1 MDIPFEFDLSC
12 GAGNDFDISAAVLA
26 TGINFSS
33 YATKAYV
40 DSVISGGSGSSIGAI
55 YASNI
60 INDAGFL
67 TEHQSLS
74 NYYSKSEVDSLVSG
88 ASQTITV
95 TQTLTSGTEI
105 GSVNGTKLY
114 APTATAATDLSNYY
128 TKSQVDEAFV
138 KSSQVIA
145 NISSGTR
152 IATIAGVSIF
162 APVTSGGSVD
172 LSNYYT
178 KLEADTLFAKKSEIT
193 PGSGSAAI
201 CVFG

>member
-12 GAGNDFDISAAVLA
+12 GAGNDFDISPAVLA
-26 TGINFSS
+26 TGIDFSS

-40 DSVISGGSGSSIGAI
+40 DSVLSGGSGSVGGGI
-55 YASNI
+55 YASDL
-60 INDAGFL
+60 INDAGFI

-74 NYYSKSEVDSLVSG
+74 NYYTKNQVDSLVANS
-88 ASQTITV
+88 STTITV

-114 APTATAATDLSNYY
+114 APTATASTDLSNYY
-128 TKSQVDEAFV
+128 TKSQVDNTFL
-138 KSSQVIA
+138 KSSQVVA

-152 IATIAGVSIF
+152 IATVGGVSIF

-178 KLEADTLFAKKSEIT
+178 KLEADNLFAKKSEIGT
-193 PGSGSAAI
+193 GSGSAAI